1 MDKLLAGLSE
11 PDHSGSALELPH
23 LTPLAQ
29 ANVPGFSYDDYQE
42 FIALSTWWIDRM
54 IVTDTPLRE
63 KLVLLLH
70 EQFPTSY
77 QKVGYADLMYR
88 QNELF
93 RTLGPGSFE
102 ELTLAVAQDPAMLIW
117 LDTGTD
123 YKAHP
128 NENFAREL
136 MERFTMG
143 VGNYTEEDVRQ
154 SARAFTGWTLD
165 YTTGDFFFNIY
176 DHDSGEKRF
185 LGKTGRWQGQDII
198 NIVTH
203 TTASSKWVVTRLWSW
218 LAYPVT
224 TEDPVV
230 ADLAHGYKKDL
241 NVTNLLSAILH
252 HPDFVSTRAMNGL
265 VKQPVEYLVGTL
277 RLLGLRTAAFSE
289 GTLVY
294 LLAALGQQLLR
305 PPERRRLGPEPVL
318 AVDLGEQQPAV
329 SCLERR
335 AVRRPH
341 RSPGPER
348 QPRCAGRRR
357 QEVARNRR
365 LVGSDLPGTLEDSRQ
380 GECAGAVGHGPC
392 LSRIPTQ
399 LIGAPS
405 WRSPSPDA
413 TFFPAASASVRQA
426 RCMQLSARLGHWPD
440 RDQGRE
446 HPRPRLRAAPRA
458 AQKWNERWFSALC
471 TAATTV

>member
-1 MDKLLAGLSE
+1 MTTSSNSNTLAHLYRRAGFGATPAELEAAGKLGFGASVDKLLAGLTEADSA
-11 PDHSGSALELPH
+11 GSALELPH

-29 ANVPGFSYDDYQE
+29 ANIPGFSYDDYTE

-77 QKVGYADLMYR
+77 QKVGYSELMYR
-88 QNELF
+88 QNDLF
-93 RTLGPGSFE
+93 RTLGPGSFDT
-102 ELTLAVAQDPAMLIW
+102 LTRAVAKDPAMLIW

-154 SARAFTGWTLD
+154 AARAFTGWTLD

-176 DHDSGEKRF
+176 DHDGGEKRF

-198 NIVTH
+198 DMVTQ
-203 TTASSKWVVTRLWSW
+203 TTASSKWVVARFWSW

-230 ADLAHGYKKDL
+230 ADLAPGYKKDL
-241 NVTNLLSAILH
+241 NLTNLLGAILH
-252 HPDFVSTRAMNGL
+252 HPSFASTRAMRGL
-265 VKQPVEYLVGTL
+265 VKQPIEYLVGTL

-294 LLAALGQQLLR
+294 LLASLGQQPFVPLNVGGWGQNQYWLSTSASNNQMS
-305 PPERRRLGPEPVL
+305 L
-318 AVDLGEQQPAV
+318 AWNVAQYADLTEILDLNG
-329 SCLERR
+329 
-335 AVRRPH
+335 
-341 RSPGPER
+341 SPGAQVDAVKRLLAIDAWSDRTYRALWKTADKGSAQELLVMALVSPEY
-348 QPRCAGRRR
+348 
-357 QEVARNRR
+357 
-365 LVGSDLPGTLEDSRQ
+365 
-380 GECAGAVGHGPC
+380 
-392 LSRIPTQ
+392 
-399 LIGAPS
+399 LI
-405 WRSPSPDA
+405 
-413 TFFPAASASVRQA
+413 
-426 RCMQLSARLGHWPD
+426 
-440 RDQGRE
+440 
-446 HPRPRLRAAPRA
+446 
-458 AQKWNERWFSALC
+458 N
-471 TAATTV
+471 

>member
-1 MDKLLAGLSE
+1 MTTSSTTRALAHLYRRAGFGATPAEIEAAEKIGYETSADKLLAGLSE
-11 PDHSGSALELPH
+11 PDHAGSALALPQ

-165 YTTGDFFFNIY
+165 YTTGNFFFNVY
-176 DHDSGEKRF
+176 DHDGGEKRF

-203 TTASSKWVVTRLWSW
+203 TTASSKWVVARLWSW

-230 ADLAHGYKKDL
+230 ADLAPGYKKDL
-241 NVTNLLSAILH
+241 NVTNLLTAILH
-252 HPDFVSTRAMNGL
+252 HPDFVSTRALNGL

-294 LLAALGQQLLR
+294 LLAALGQQLFVPL
-305 PPERRRLGPEPVL
+305 
-318 AVDLGEQQPAV
+318 
-329 SCLERR
+329 
-335 AVRRPH
+335 
-341 RSPGPER
+341 
-348 QPRCAGRRR
+348 
-357 QEVARNRR
+357 N
-365 LVGSDLPGTLEDSRQ
+365 VGGWGQ
-380 GECAGAVGHGPC
+380 NQYW
-392 LSRIPTQ
+392 LST
-399 LIGAPS
+399 
-405 WRSPSPDA
+405 
-413 TFFPAASASVRQA
+413 SASNS
-426 RCMQLSARLGHWPD
+426 QLSLAWNVAQYADLTEILDLNGNPGAQVDAVKKLLAIDAWSD
-440 RDQGRE
+440 RTY
-446 HPRPRLRAAPRA
+446 RALWKTADKGS
-458 AQKWNERWFSALC
+458 AQELLVMAL
-471 TAATTV
+471 VSPEYLLN

>member
-1 MDKLLAGLSE
+1 MTTSSTTRALAHLYRRAGFGATPAEIEAAEKIGYEASVDNLLAGLSE
-11 PDHSGSALELPH
+11 PDHAGSAVELPQ

-42 FIALSTWWIDRM
+42 FVALSTWWIDRM

-88 QNELF
+88 QNQIF

-165 YTTGDFFFNIY
+165 YTTGNFFFNVY
-176 DHDSGEKRF
+176 DHDGGEKRF
-185 LGKTGRWQGQDII
+185 LGKTGRWQGQDIV

-203 TTASSKWVVTRLWSW
+203 TTASSKWVVARLWSW

-224 TEDPVV
+224 TEDRVV
-230 ADLAHGYKKDL
+230 ADLAPGYKKDL

-289 GTLVY
+289 GSLVY
-294 LLAALGQQLLR
+294 LLAALGQQLFV
-305 PPERRRLGPEPVL
+305 PM
-318 AVDLGEQQPAV
+318 
-329 SCLERR
+329 
-335 AVRRPH
+335 
-341 RSPGPER
+341 
-348 QPRCAGRRR
+348 
-357 QEVARNRR
+357 N
-365 LVGSDLPGTLEDSRQ
+365 VGGWGQ
-380 GECAGAVGHGPC
+380 NQYW
-392 LSRIPTQ
+392 LST
-399 LIGAPS
+399 S
-405 WRSPSPDA
+405 SSNN
-413 TFFPAASASVRQA
+413 
-426 RCMQLSARLGHWPD
+426 QLSLAWSVAQYADLTEVLVLNGNPGAQVDTVKKMLAIDAWSD
-440 RDQGRE
+440 RTY
-446 HPRPRLRAAPRA
+446 RALWKTADKGS
-458 AQKWNERWFSALC
+458 AQELLVMAL
-471 TAATTV
+471 VSPEYLLN

>member
-1 MDKLLAGLSE
+1 MTTSSTTRALAHLYRRAGFGATPAEIEAAEKIGYETSADKLLAGLSE
-11 PDHSGSALELPH
+11 PDHAGSALALPQ

-165 YTTGDFFFNIY
+165 YTTGNFFFNVY
-176 DHDSGEKRF
+176 DHDGGEKRF

-203 TTASSKWVVTRLWSW
+203 TTASSKWVVARLWSW

-224 TEDPVV
+224 TEDAVV
-230 ADLAHGYKKDL
+230 ADLAPGYKKDL
-241 NVTNLLSAILH
+241 NVTNLLTAILH
-252 HPDFVSTRAMNGL
+252 HPDFVSTRALHGL

-294 LLAALGQQLLR
+294 LLAALGQQLFVPL
-305 PPERRRLGPEPVL
+305 
-318 AVDLGEQQPAV
+318 
-329 SCLERR
+329 
-335 AVRRPH
+335 
-341 RSPGPER
+341 
-348 QPRCAGRRR
+348 
-357 QEVARNRR
+357 N
-365 LVGSDLPGTLEDSRQ
+365 VGGWGQ
-380 GECAGAVGHGPC
+380 NQYW
-392 LSRIPTQ
+392 LST
-399 LIGAPS
+399 
-405 WRSPSPDA
+405 
-413 TFFPAASASVRQA
+413 SASNS
-426 RCMQLSARLGHWPD
+426 QLSLAWNVAQYADLTEILDLNGNPGAQVDAVKKLLAIDAWSD
-440 RDQGRE
+440 RTY
-446 HPRPRLRAAPRA
+446 RALWKTADKGS
-458 AQKWNERWFSALC
+458 AQELLVMAL
-471 TAATTV
+471 VSPEYLLN

>member
-1 MDKLLAGLSE
+1 MTTSSTTRALAHLYRRAGFGATPAEIEAAEKIGYEASVDNLLAGLAE
-11 PDHSGSALELPH
+11 PDHAGSAVELPQ

-42 FIALSTWWIDRM
+42 FVALSTWWIDRM

-88 QNELF
+88 QNQIF

-165 YTTGDFFFNIY
+165 YTTGNFFFNVY
-176 DHDSGEKRF
+176 DHDGGEKRF
-185 LGKTGRWQGQDII
+185 LGKTGRWQGQDIV

-203 TTASSKWVVTRLWSW
+203 TTASSKWVVARLWSW

-224 TEDPVV
+224 TEDRVV
-230 ADLAHGYKKDL
+230 ADLAPGYKKDL

-289 GTLVY
+289 GSLVY
-294 LLAALGQQLLR
+294 LLAALGQQLFV
-305 PPERRRLGPEPVL
+305 PM
-318 AVDLGEQQPAV
+318 
-329 SCLERR
+329 
-335 AVRRPH
+335 
-341 RSPGPER
+341 
-348 QPRCAGRRR
+348 
-357 QEVARNRR
+357 N
-365 LVGSDLPGTLEDSRQ
+365 VGGWGQ
-380 GECAGAVGHGPC
+380 NQYW
-392 LSRIPTQ
+392 LST
-399 LIGAPS
+399 S
-405 WRSPSPDA
+405 SSNN
-413 TFFPAASASVRQA
+413 
-426 RCMQLSARLGHWPD
+426 QLSLAWSVAQYADLTEVLDLNGNPGAQVDTVKKMLAIDAWSD
-440 RDQGRE
+440 RTY
-446 HPRPRLRAAPRA
+446 RALWKTADKGS
-458 AQKWNERWFSALC
+458 AQELLVMAL
-471 TAATTV
+471 VSPEYLLN

>member
-1 MDKLLAGLSE
+1 MTTSSTTRALAHLYRRAGFGATPAEIEAAEKIGYETSADKLLAGLSE
-11 PDHSGSALELPH
+11 PDHAGSALALPQ

-165 YTTGDFFFNIY
+165 YTTGNFFFNVY
-176 DHDSGEKRF
+176 DHDGGEKRF

-203 TTASSKWVVTRLWSW
+203 TTASSKWVVARLWSW

-230 ADLAHGYKKDL
+230 ADLAPGYKKDL
-241 NVTNLLSAILH
+241 NVTNLLTAILH
-252 HPDFVSTRAMNGL
+252 HPDFVSTRALHGL

-294 LLAALGQQLLR
+294 LLAALGQQLFVPL
-305 PPERRRLGPEPVL
+305 
-318 AVDLGEQQPAV
+318 
-329 SCLERR
+329 
-335 AVRRPH
+335 
-341 RSPGPER
+341 
-348 QPRCAGRRR
+348 
-357 QEVARNRR
+357 N
-365 LVGSDLPGTLEDSRQ
+365 VGGWGQ
-380 GECAGAVGHGPC
+380 NQYW
-392 LSRIPTQ
+392 LST
-399 LIGAPS
+399 
-405 WRSPSPDA
+405 
-413 TFFPAASASVRQA
+413 SASNS
-426 RCMQLSARLGHWPD
+426 QLSLAWNVAQYADLTEILDLNGNPGAQVDAVKKLLAIDAWSD
-440 RDQGRE
+440 RTY
-446 HPRPRLRAAPRA
+446 RALWKTADKGS
-458 AQKWNERWFSALC
+458 AQELLVMAL
-471 TAATTV
+471 VSPEYLLN